1 MVAHLQLVCH
11 TVFTPGDGTRQKP
24 QMTDTALA
32 TLQAN
37 VADYAQEQGWTKQQ
51 AIAFTIL
58 AILKQG
64 YGIGRAVEMVCGPE
78 AMEALAGT
86 DWTAPALYAAVRDSF
101 FEA

>member
-1 MVAHLQLVCH
+1 MVGHA
-11 TVFTPGDGTRQKP
+11 VFNTRRRDTPKP

-32 TLQAN
+32 ALQAN

-51 AIAFTIL
+51 TIAFTIL
-58 AILKQG
+58 AIFEQG
-64 YGIGRAVEMVCGPE
+64 YGIGRAVEMVCGAD
-78 AMEALAGT
+78 AMQALAGT

>member
-1 MVAHLQLVCH
+1 MDIGRDPTHH
-11 TVFTPGDGTRQKP
+11 NP

-51 AIAFTIL
+51 TIAFTIL
-58 AILKQG
+58 AIFNQG
-64 YGIGRAVEMVCGPE
+64 YGIGRAVEMVCGAN
-78 AMEALAGT
+78 AMQALAGT

-101 FEA
+101 FS

>member
-11 TVFTPGDGTRQKP
+11 TVFTPGDGTPQKL

-32 TLQAN
+32 TLQGN

-51 AIAFTIL
+51 TIAFTIL
-58 AILKQG
+58 AIFEQG
-64 YGIGRAVEMVCGPE
+64 YGIGRAVEMVCGAD

-86 DWTAPALYAAVRDSF
+86 NWTAPALYAAVRDSF
-101 FEA
+101 FS